1 MLHMFMSLAL
11 DKLAQS
17 VQTQELRAMA
27 LLVVVAGKNLIRMFS
42 LIVRFGVGLNLVSRS
57 FIIDQELYKS
67 CDNEPKLT

>member
-27 LLVVVAGKNLIRMFS
+27 LLVVVAGEGSVPAEKGS
-42 LIVRFGVGLNLVSRS
+42 LQMCDTWNFIMVNLVRDDSIG
-57 FIIDQELYKS
+57 FVI
-67 CDNEPKLT
+67 

>member
-27 LLVVVAGKNLIRMFS
+27 LLVVVAGENLIRMFS

-67 CDNEPKLT
+67 CSNEPKLT